1 MVVAQLFE
9 AGIVSDARAGDAL
22 GRVPTDIA
30 VPTEGLLR

>member
-1 MVVAQLFE
+1 MVVA
-9 AGIVSDARAGDAL
+9 GSSKRAWSLAHPTGDAL